1 MRYGKYIALAVLV
14 TGCCLV
20 ATGKNKRKVLLPAD
34 VVQAQTAVVLVD
46 PDAGVPVDAPYGNT
60 TAREDVEKALMKW
73 GRFRLVMNAS
83 DADLVFVVRKGTGK
97 NVEPTIGGIPQNNRP
112 VIFEPTD
119 SGGRL
124 GGSRGTPPGSG
135 PISSNPAPQVEVGA
149 AEDTFAVYR
158 GSAGNQERDALAGPA
173 VWRYIAKDGLR
184 SPSVPAVDQFKKVL
198 LEAEKQLQDQQ
209 P

>member
-1 MRYGKYIALAVLV
+1 M
-14 TGCCLV
+14 
-20 ATGKNKRKVLLPAD
+20 
-34 VVQAQTAVVLVD
+34 VD
-46 PDAGVPVDAPYGNT
+46 PDAGVQVDAPYGNT

-73 GRFRLVMNAS
+73 GRFRLVMDAS

-119 SGGRL
+119 SGGRV
-124 GGSRGTPPGSG
+124 GGSRGTPPGGGADRFESCAAG
-135 PISSNPAPQVEVGA
+135 RGRSCARTRLRSIAEVPAIR
-149 AEDTFAVYR
+149 R
-158 GSAGNQERDALAGPA
+158 GMRWRLQS

-184 SPSVPAVDQFKKVL
+184 SPSVPAVDEFKKVL
-198 LEAEKQLQDQQ
+198 LEAEKQLQNQQ